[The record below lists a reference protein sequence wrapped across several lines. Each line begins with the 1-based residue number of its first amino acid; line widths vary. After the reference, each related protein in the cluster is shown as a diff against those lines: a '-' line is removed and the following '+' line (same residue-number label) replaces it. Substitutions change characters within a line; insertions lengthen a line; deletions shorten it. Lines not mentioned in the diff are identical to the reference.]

1 MLKKMTVEN
10 SEFNFEKLLKE
21 AEEKQITFEFTVK
34 DRNDAIQTISTMGSI
49 IKALFGQI
57 DTYDKYLK
65 ELKKDNKELH
75 KENINF
81 FATLVDTQSTIDEL
95 SNRIV
100 NLNSAIFTALFNKQ
114 SFTEDKEEW

>member
-34 DRNDAIQTISTMGSI
+34 NRNDAIQTISTMESI
-49 IKALFGQI
+49 IKALFSQI